1 MTAARQERKL
11 CRGFA
16 TIAAVMGLLAALA
29 GPVAF
34 AAATT
39 ERVVVNRHTGL
50 AIDGFDPVA
59 YFVDGA
65 PRQGRPEL
73 ELLVGGMTWRFQN
86 EGNRAAFAAAP
97 QIYGPQF
104 GGHDPISVARAA
116 SAPGNPL
123 VWLIAERRLYLFYSA
138 EARAAFARDPATVI
152 EAAERNWPLVQHTL
166 VRD

>member
-39 ERVVVNRHTGL
+39 ERGVVNRHTGL

-59 YFVDGA
+59 
-65 PRQGRPEL
+65 L
-73 ELLVGGMTWRFQN
+73 NSNCL
-86 EGNRAAFAAAP
+86 
-97 QIYGPQF
+97 
-104 GGHDPISVARAA
+104 S
-116 SAPGNPL
+116 
-123 VWLIAERRLYLFYSA
+123 
-138 EARAAFARDPATVI
+138 PA
-152 EAAERNWPLVQHTL
+152 
-166 VRD
+166 